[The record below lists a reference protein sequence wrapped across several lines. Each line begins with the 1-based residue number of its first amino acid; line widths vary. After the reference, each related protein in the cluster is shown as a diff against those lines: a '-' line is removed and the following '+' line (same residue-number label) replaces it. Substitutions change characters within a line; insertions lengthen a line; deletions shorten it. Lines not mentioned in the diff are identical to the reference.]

1 MLEDQGLPADLL
13 FAADR
18 DNNGRVNFSEY
29 LLIRRAVVAW
39 LQCSQSFMNR
49 AGLRCGLALTSQHRT
64 ISQSEADIIFKLGN
78 NLMKSD

>member
-1 MLEDQGLPADLL
+1 MEDQGLPADLL

-18 DNNGRVNFSEY
+18 DNNGRINFSEY

-64 ISQSEADIIFKLGN
+64 ISQSEADIVFKLGN